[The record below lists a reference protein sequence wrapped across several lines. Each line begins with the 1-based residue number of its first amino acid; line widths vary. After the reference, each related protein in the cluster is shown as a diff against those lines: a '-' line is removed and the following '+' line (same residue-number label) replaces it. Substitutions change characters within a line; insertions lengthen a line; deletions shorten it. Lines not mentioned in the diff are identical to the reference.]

1 MALEIERKY
10 LVKDYSYREKSTEKH
25 HLVQGYLSL
34 NPDATVRIRIS
45 DDSAWVTI
53 KSRNR
58 GAVRNEWEYPIPVD
72 DARQMLELC
81 QGGVLSKWRYI
92 VPVEDQKWEID
103 EFEGHL
109 APLVVA
115 EIELD
120 DENEIFGKP
129 GFIGREVTG
138 NPHYYNS
145 SLISRKP
152 EIE

>member
-1 MALEIERKY
+1 MSLEIERKF
-10 LVKDYSYREKSTEKH
+10 LVKDYSYREKYTEKR

-92 VPVEDQKWEID
+92 VPVEGLKWEID

-120 DENEIFGKP
+120 DENEFFGKP

>member
-10 LVKDYSYREKSTEKH
+10 LVKDYSYREKSIERH

-45 DDSAWVTI
+45 DDKAWVTI

-58 GAVRNEWEYPIPVD
+58 GAVRNEWEYSIPVS
-72 DARQMLELC
+72 DARQMLNIC

-92 VPVEDQKWEID
+92 VPSGNHKWEID
-103 EFEGHL
+103 EYEGNL

-115 EIELD
+115 EIELGA
-120 DENEIFGKP
+120 ENETFEKP
-129 GFIGREVTG
+129 DFIGREVTG
-138 NPHYYNS
+138 NPEYYNS
-145 SLISRKP
+145 ALISHKP
-152 EIE
+152 DIE

>member
-25 HLVQGYLSL
+25 HLVQAYLSL

-45 DDSAWVTI
+45 DEKAWVTI

-58 GAVRNEWEYPIPVD
+58 GAVRNEWEYPIPVG

-92 VPVEDQKWEID
+92 VPVEGQKWEID

-120 DENEIFGKP
+120 GENEVFEKP
-129 GFIGREVTG
+129 EFIGREVTG
-138 NPHYYNS
+138 NPEYYNS